1 MSNTRA
7 RDDGRAYAHHLG
19 ESVGPAAY
27 VLGPPRRCR
36 PDFIADPRVSS
47 QAHLASVCSNMP
59 LVDVDSELLGL
70 TRKLSACPA
79 DAYNPDTSKPCPL
92 THVRES
98 QGLSGIESED
108 CRMSNP
114 ACTLRGTG
122 WNRWEWLPC
131 DPQATALRP
140 FATMVDYRTVVK
152 DNHRPLVARPRA
164 SERSVNTGTSP
175 GMIPPPTVTGDLAH
189 TLASLPERPV
199 EVHWRSEGELRRIRG
214 ECAYA

>member
-1 MSNTRA
+1 MSNSRA
-7 RDDGRAYAHHLG
+7 RDEGRAYAHHLG

-36 PDFIADPRVSS
+36 PEFIADPRVSS
-47 QAHLASVCSNMP
+47 QGHLASVCSGVP

-79 DAYNPDTSKPCPL
+79 DAYNPNTSPPCPL

-98 QGLSGIESED
+98 DGPSGIESED

-131 DPQATALRP
+131 NPQDNALRE
-140 FATMVDYRTVVK
+140 FETLVDYRRVVK
-152 DNHRPLVARPRA
+152 DNHRPLLARPA
-164 SERSVNTGTSP
+164 TP
-175 GMIPPPTVTGDLAH
+175 GPPTVAKSGLPHALVVGDDLAR
-189 TLASLPERPV
+189 TLASLPDRPTNA
-199 EVHWRSEGELRRIRG
+199 HWRTEGELRRIRG
-214 ECAYA
+214 ECSAR